1 VFAQNARVRV
11 HPDVAEA
18 LAAGRPV
25 VALES
30 TIISHGLPRPQNLQ
44 IARDI
49 EADVRASGATPAT
62 IAIVDGDP
70 HIGLDDAALTR
81 IATGDDVVKASVRDL
96 ATIAGRGGSA
106 ATTVAST
113 AHLAA
118 RAGIA
123 VFATGG
129 LGGVHRQARESWD
142 ESADLYTLSR
152 TPILVVCSGV
162 KSILDV
168 PATLERLETLNVGV
182 LGYRTDRFPGF
193 YLADSGHPLDWRVD
207 SPAEVAAVLRARAEL
222 GTDGYGLLLANPIA
236 AADALDADLHQR
248 VLASALTAADA
259 ARVRGKDVTPFLLDH
274 FHRETHGASLT
285 ANVALVR
292 ANARLAAEI
301 AAEIAAQL
309 TAELTDQDAE
319 PR

>member
-1 VFAQNARVRV
+1 MSV
-11 HPDVAEA
+11 DKEVAEA
-18 LAAGRPV
+18 LTTGAPV

-49 EADVRASGATPAT
+49 EADVRAAGAVPAT
-62 IAIVDGDP
+62 IAILDGEVR
-70 HIGLDDAALTR
+70 IGLDDAALRR
-81 IATGDDVVKASVRDL
+81 IACGDDVVKASVRDL
-96 ATIAGRGGSA
+96 AAVVAMHGTA

-118 RAGIA
+118 QAGIA
-123 VFATGG
+123 VLATGG
-129 LGGVHRQARESWD
+129 LGGVHRQARDSWD

-168 PATLERLETLNVGV
+168 SATLERLETLNVAV

-193 YLADSGHPLDWRVD
+193 YLADSGHPLYWRVD
-207 SPAEVAAVLRARAEL
+207 TPARVAAVVHARRAL
-222 GTDGYGLLLANPIA
+222 HTDGYGMVLANPA
-236 AADALDADLHQR
+236 PEPLDPSLHQR
-248 VLASALTAADA
+248 VLASALQAAETAG
-259 ARVRGKDVTPFLLDH
+259 VRGKDVTPYLLEH
-274 FHRETHGASLT
+274 FHRETAGASLA

-292 ANARLAAEI
+292 SNARLAAEV
-301 AAEIAAQL
+301 AVQLAES
-309 TAELTDQDAE
+309 
-319 PR
+319 R

>member
-1 VFAQNARVRV
+1 
-11 HPDVAEA
+11 
-18 LAAGRPV
+18 
-25 VALES
+25 
-30 TIISHGLPRPQNLQ
+30 
-44 IARDI
+44 
-49 EADVRASGATPAT
+49 
-62 IAIVDGDP
+62 
-70 HIGLDDAALTR
+70 
-81 IATGDDVVKASVRDL
+81 
-96 ATIAGRGGSA
+96 
-106 ATTVAST
+106 
-113 AHLAA
+113 LAA

-152 TPILVVCSGV
+152 TSILVVCSGV

-207 SPAEVAAVLRARAEL
+207 SPAEVAAVLRARTEL

-236 AADALDADLHQR
+236 AADELDADVHQR
-248 VLASALTAADA
+248 VLASALAAADA
-259 ARVRGKDVTPFLLDH
+259 AGVRGKDVTPFLLDH

-301 AAEIAAQL
+301 AGSIAEY
-309 TAELTDQDAE
+309 DSG

>member
-1 VFAQNARVRV
+1 VLAHNAHV
-11 HPDVAEA
+11 HIHAEVADA
-18 LAAGRPV
+18 LTSGRAV

-44 IARDI
+44 VARDI
-49 EADVRASGATPAT
+49 EADVRAAGAIPAT
-62 IAIVDGDP
+62 IALVDGVA
-70 HIGLDDAALTR
+70 HVGLDDAALTR
-81 IATGDDVVKASVRDL
+81 IATDDGVVKASVRDL
-96 ATIAGRGGSA
+96 GPVAARRGCA

-118 RAGIA
+118 QAGITL
-123 VFATGG
+123 FATGG
-129 LGGVHRQARESWD
+129 LGGVHRHARESWD

-152 TPILVVCSGV
+152 TPVVVVCSGV

-168 PATLERLETLNVGV
+168 PATLERLETLNITV

-193 YLADSGHPLDWRVD
+193 YLADSGYPLDWRVE
-207 SPAEVAAVLRARAEL
+207 SPAEVAAVVRARREL
-222 GTDGYGLLLANPIA
+222 HTEGYGLLVANPAPEPLDAELHDRVLTAALA
-236 AADALDADLHQR
+236 AAD
-248 VLASALTAADA
+248 TAG
-259 ARVRGKDVTPFLLDH
+259 VRGKDVTPFLLDY

-301 AAEIAAQL
+301 AAQL
-309 TAELTDQDAE
+309 VAD
-319 PR
+319 PPP